1 MSFEEAWSL
10 VKGMNPVR
18 CNKCMWKGE
27 EEDLVMFEDEDG
39 FGKGCPKCE
48 TDAYLMDLEEAV
60 EMFNLDSGHN
70 AMDMKEAVEAVRGL
84 VEQGNSVMPSVKLV
98 ADQLDI
104 KGRDL
109 MREYTEAYR

>member
-10 VKGMNPVR
+10 VKGMNTVR
-18 CNKCMWKGE
+18 CNKCMWEGE
-27 EEDLVMFEDEDG
+27 EEDLVMYEDEDG

-48 TDAYLMDLEEAV
+48 TDAYLMDLEESV
-60 EMFNLDSGHN
+60 EMFGLPSGHY
-70 AMDMKEAVEAVRGL
+70 AKVMKVAVEAVRAM